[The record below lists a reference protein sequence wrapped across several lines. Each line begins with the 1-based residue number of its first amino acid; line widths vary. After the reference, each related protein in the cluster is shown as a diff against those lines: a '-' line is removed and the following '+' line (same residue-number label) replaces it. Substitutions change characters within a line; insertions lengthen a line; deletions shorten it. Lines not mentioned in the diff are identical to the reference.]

1 MKLDRLLG
9 RQSMKATPAIV
20 KIAVLVFL
28 MLSLPVSYA
37 FKMGDHTAYKALRDE
52 AQATWQKP
60 ELDSDVIRF
69 GDPIHEDMTFASI
82 AMALKQPDQM
92 QCRASTTAVN
102 DFLAKPAN
110 PLLTHAMCCHKG
122 ARSRVCNYL
131 ESKDELKSFPD
142 TAPPLISGVR
152 WNDDPCH
159 MTHQSASRL
168 SWGIWMLGVKYM
180 RFNNVNYAS
189 HYHEKQF
196 LHAMASAGRTKTD
209 MAPDPAKQ
217 TRARILMWAEMA
229 LRVANGSVSP
239 QDKLSK
245 LRAQLPPAS
254 RPYFDLSFGNYRTR
268 TVGMLFSG
276 ADNPDPAQLR
286 QLALGALLHTVQ
298 DSFSSSHVERVSNPR
313 QSEYVPLVR
322 GKGDI
327 RRFLI
332 YRGQDPTEHGKA
344 DRRPAD
350 LEGSD
355 PGALHPVALGAQLLS
370 CVAAAQSGADTLDSS
385 MEVVKRTFKLA
396 DESFNLPSGPGRYA
410 RTPQGAGSGP

>member
-1 MKLDRLLG
+1 ML
-9 RQSMKATPAIV
+9 AI
-20 KIAVLVFL
+20 L
-28 MLSLPVSYA
+28 MLGVPCHA
-37 FKMGDHTAYKALRDE
+37 FKMGDGTDYKALRDDAE
-52 AQATWQKP
+52 ATWRKP

-82 AMALKQPDQM
+82 AMAMKRPDQM
-92 QCRASTTAVN
+92 QCRASTMAVN
-102 DFLAKPAN
+102 EFLAKPDN
-110 PLLTHAMCCHKG
+110 PLLSHSMCCHKG

-131 ESKDELKSFPD
+131 ESRGELKPFAD

-168 SWGIWMLGVKYM
+168 SWGIWMLGVNYM

-196 LHAMASAGRTKTD
+196 LHAMASAGRTEKD

-229 LRVANGSVSP
+229 LRVANGSVSA
-239 QDKLSK
+239 QDKLGK
-245 LRAQLPPAS
+245 LRDQLPSAA
-254 RPYFDLSFGNYRTR
+254 RPYFDLSFGNYRNR

-276 ADNPDPAQLR
+276 VDNPDPAQLR

-298 DSFSSSHVERVSNPR
+298 DSFSSSHVERVNDPK
-313 QSEYVPLVR
+313 QSEFVPLIA

-332 YRGQDPTEHGKA
+332 YRGQDATEHGRA

-350 LEGSD
+350 LEGSE
-355 PGALHPVALGAQLLS
+355 PGDLHPVALGAQLLS
-370 CVAAAQSGADTLDSS
+370 CVAAAQSGADTLGSA
-385 MEVVKRTFKLA
+385 MEVMMRTFRLA
-396 DESFNLPSGPGRYA
+396 DESVNLPSGPGRYA
-410 RTPQGAGSGP
+410 RGRHGAGGGQ